1 MKMITEYD
9 IKQKAL
15 ELFLEQGYN
24 NVTVMDI
31 CNACGITKPTFY
43 KHVGSK
49 EELVLDLYDTTVNDI
64 LKNPCYFIA
73 ADTHYEQLLL
83 VFHQIIKE
91 TEKFGSD
98 LFSQMLIS
106 NLNENQHSFDMRNR
120 LTELCILI
128 IEKAQ
133 QKGEIQNKSTPE
145 ILYNAIAHSFM
156 GFETTWCIYN
166 GQMNWTEQFFL
177 GINAI
182 LVVEDDLADL
192 YKKYL

>member
-1 MKMITEYD
+1 MKMITKHD

-43 KHVGSK
+43 KHAGSK

-64 LKNPCYFIA
+64 LKNPCHFIA

-83 VFHQIIKE
+83 VFHQIIRE
-91 TEKFGSD
+91 TEKFGSG

-106 NLNENQHSFDMRNR
+106 NLNENQHSFDMRNQ
-120 LTELCILI
+120 LTELCTLI

-133 QKGEIQNKSTPE
+133 QKGEIKNKNAPAV
-145 ILYNAIAHSFM
+145 LYNAIAHSFM

-166 GQMNWTEQFFL
+166 GQTNWKEQFFL
-177 GINAI
+177 GMNAI
-182 LVVEDDLADL
+182 LVVESNLADL

>member
-1 MKMITEYD
+1 MTMITKYD
-9 IKQKAL
+9 IKQKAID
-15 ELFLEQGYN
+15 LFLEQGYN
-24 NVTVMDI
+24 NVTIMDI

-43 KHVGSK
+43 KHAGSK
-49 EELVLDLYDTTVNDI
+49 EELVLDFYDNTVNNI
-64 LKNPCYFIA
+64 LKNPCHFVA

-83 VFHQIIKE
+83 VFHQLIKE

-98 LFSQMLIS
+98 LFCQMLIS
-106 NLNENQHSFDMRNR
+106 NLNENHHSFDMRNQ
-120 LTELCILI
+120 LTELCTLI

-133 QKGEIQNKSTPE
+133 QKGEIENKTAPAV
-145 ILYNAIAHSFM
+145 LYNVLAHSFM

-177 GINAI
+177 GMNAI
-182 LVVEDDLADL
+182 LVVREELAEL